1 VDPNAGDEHEHKAA
15 AWFRE
20 FNISNS
26 VRAWFRIPAARGVR
40 DVASSWTLL

>member
-1 VDPNAGDEHEHKAA
+1 MQVGTIEHKAA

-26 VRAWFRIPAARGVR
+26 VRAWFRIPAVRGARVLRHLGP
-40 DVASSWTLL
+40 S